1 MFEINSIN
9 NDRVKYWNHLHE
21 KKFRDQEGLFIVS
34 GSHLVNEAI
43 KNDLVKEIITINEF
57 DSKLPVYHVTKDIM
71 KKITS
76 EQSSPDICAVCN
88 KIKEQPAGKRVLC
101 LDNIQ
106 DPGNLGTI
114 IRTAVA
120 FSFDT
125 IILNNESVDLYN
137 DKVIRSCEGMIFN
150 INIIR
155 SDLLKELVDLKNKGY
170 KLYTTSVKDNNKVK
184 DIKFNDN
191 IAIVLGNEGNGV
203 SEEVSLLCDETL
215 YIPMNKDCE
224 SLNVA
229 IAASIIM
236 YEVSR

>member
-1 MFEINSIN
+1 MEITSIN
-9 NDRVKYWNHLHE
+9 NDRVKYWTHLHE
-21 KKFRDQEGLFIVS
+21 KKFRDQEGLFIVE
-34 GSHLVNEAI
+34 GDHLVNEAI
-43 KNDLVKEIITINEF
+43 KNGLAKEIITLDDF
-57 DSKLPVYHVTKDIM
+57 DNDIPTYKVTEDIM
-71 KKITS
+71 KKI
-76 EQSSPDICAVCN
+76 SSQQTISRVCAVCY
-88 KIKEQPAGKRVLC
+88 KIKERQLGQKIIC

-114 IRTAVA
+114 IRTATA

-125 IILNNESVDLYN
+125 IILNDESVDLYN

-155 SDLLKELVDLKNKGY
+155 CNLKEKLLHLKELGY
-170 KLYTTSVKDNNKVK
+170 TLYTTSVKDNNVLANNN
-184 DIKFNDN
+184 FEEN

-203 SEEVSLLCDETL
+203 SKEIESVCDKTI
-215 YIPMNKDCE
+215 YIPMNEKCE

-236 YEVSR
+236 YEISR